1 MTPFW
6 RRHNVKTDHAPDPA
20 KLPWPAVAA
29 DVLVMVLLL
38 VSAATSVAGGWLIRL
53 GLWRL
58 SMRTPWRGVALA
70 VVIAG
75 FRYWLVPRP
84 PHFPRLWAQLRTP
97 LPLDEQQ
104 LFGPRGRRT
113 WPGRIGYA
121 TVLVV
126 SFTALVVALTWPQAR
141 DLYSVPDFGDPLFSI
156 WRIAW
161 VNHQLPRHPLAL
173 FDANIFYPE
182 RLTLTYSDSL
192 IVPALMVGPLL
203 WAGVHPVVAYNIL
216 LLSGFVLSGITTFLL
231 VRALTGR
238 VDAAIVSGA
247 IFAIYPYRYEHYS
260 HLELQM
266 TMWMP
271 LALWSLH
278 RAMASGKVRD
288 GLFTGLAFALQ
299 MLSSLYYG
307 VFLSAYMTVL
317 GVALWLGRGR
327 PRRPLFALAAG
338 ALVAGVLV
346 APVAS
351 QYMANKT
358 IVGERDT
365 AAVQFYSAEG
375 RDYRRSHD
383 RSWTYYEWRAG
394 GKPERQLFPRF
405 TPLILSAV
413 ALYPPLSVARIG
425 YAMALVLAVD
435 GSLGLNGH
443 VFPPLR
449 EHVAPFRGLRVPAR
463 FSILAGLTLAILSGY
478 GAARLLR
485 RAGKGQAV
493 LAGAMLAAV
502 ILEGL
507 PRMPLE
513 RVWREPPPIYSA
525 IGGESPI
532 VLAEF
537 PVPSDD
543 DIVSA
548 LDPRYMYFSTWHW
561 NKLLNGNSGFFPHS
575 YMEFVRRQH
584 DFPSDGAIEYLKMR
598 GVDYLT
604 VHGRFMRSQERY
616 LATVAAL
623 DRRADL
629 ELVATARWEGSES
642 RLYRLRHGS

>member
-1 MTPFW
+1 MTLFS
-6 RRHNVKTDHAPDPA
+6 RRHNVRTDQASDPA

-29 DVLVMVLLL
+29 DVFVIVLLL
-38 VSAATSVAGGWLIRL
+38 VATATGVVGGWLIRL
-53 GLWRL
+53 GLFRL
-58 SMRTPWRGVALA
+58 SMRTPWRGIALA

-75 FRYWLVPRP
+75 IRYWLVPRP
-84 PHFPRLWAQLRTP
+84 PHFPRLWAQLREP

-104 LFGPRGRRT
+104 LFGAGGRRA

-121 TVLVV
+121 AVLVV

-141 DLYSVPDFGDPLFSI
+141 DMYSVPDLGDPLFSI

-161 VNHQLPRHPLAL
+161 VNHQLPRDPLAL

-192 IVPALMVGPLL
+192 VVPALMAGPLL
-203 WAGVHPVVAYNIL
+203 WAGVHPVVAYNFL

-238 VDAAIVSGA
+238 VDAAMVAGA

-271 LALWSLH
+271 LALWGLH
-278 RAMASGKVRD
+278 RTMASGKVRD
-288 GLFTGLAFALQ
+288 GLFTGSAFALQ

-307 VFLSAYMTVL
+307 VFLTAFMTVL
-317 GVALWLGRGR
+317 AAALWLGRGR
-327 PRRPLFALAAG
+327 PRPPLFALAAG
-338 ALVAGVLV
+338 AFVAGVFV

-351 QYMANKT
+351 EYVANKT

-365 AAVQFYSAEG
+365 GAVQFYSAEG
-375 RDYRRSHD
+375 RDYRTSHD

-405 TPLILSAV
+405 TPLILSAA

-425 YAMALVLAVD
+425 YAMALLLAVD
-435 GSLGLNGH
+435 GSLGLNGR
-443 VFPPLR
+443 VFPALR

-463 FSILAGLTLAILSGY
+463 FSILAGLALAILSGY

-485 RAGKGQAV
+485 RARKGRTG
-493 LAGAMLAAV
+493 LAGAMIAAV

-513 RVWREPPPIYSA
+513 PVWREPPPVYSA
-525 IGGESPI
+525 IAGESPV

-543 DIVSA
+543 VVSPF
-548 LDPRYMYFSTWHW
+548 DPRYMYFSTWHW
-561 NKLLNGNSGFFPHS
+561 NKLVNGNSGFFPQS
-575 YMEFVRRQH
+575 YLEFVKREH
-584 DFPSDGAIEYLKMR
+584 DFPSDAAIEYLKVR
-598 GVDYLT
+598 GVEYLT
-604 VHGRFMRSQERY
+604 VHGSFMQSQERY
-616 LATVAAL
+616 LATVATL
-623 DRRADL
+623 DQRADL
-629 ELVATARWEGSES
+629 ELVATARWAGSES
-642 RLYRLRHGS
+642 RLYRRRHVS